1 MLPWNRWSSKHQR
14 PLQALELM
22 GAMGMAVTR
31 ELAEAAGVA
40 QTNVHSMTPS
50 QLDAGLHL
58 IFLWLHGERAEV
70 HNDASLSPGRS
81 WGQRHGYGFC
91 GLHTSISGA
100 PACMYKS

>member
-1 MLPWNRWSSKHQR
+1 MSV
-14 PLQALELM
+14 ALEQAVVQAPATVAGT
-22 GAMGMAVTR
+22 GAHG
-31 ELAEAAGVA
+31 
-40 QTNVHSMTPS
+40 SMTPS

-58 IFLWLHGERAEV
+58 IFLCLHGERAED